1 MPHRSL
7 AALPAIILS
16 SILHDFFTG
25 VSMGFFAPVF
35 IVLFATC
42 GGIVMVSGVKF
53 SKFMTF
59 MFTCIGCFL
68 FQSFFYTEIAARH
81 YCTGDSTGQFGFK
94 AIDCY
99 QKHNNN
105 TVYF

>member
-7 AALPAIILS
+7 AALPAMIIS

-35 IVLFATC
+35 IVLFAII
-42 GGIVMVSGVKF
+42 GGIVLVSGVKF

-59 MFTCIGCFL
+59 MLTCIGIFL
-68 FQSFFYTEIAARH
+68 FQSVFYTEIAARH
-81 YCTGDSTGQFGFK
+81 YCADDNTGQFEFRTM
-94 AIDCY
+94 DCY